1 MHRKTLPY
9 WFTPG
14 YQPNP
19 ESPIE
24 FHLKPLDQETLYIVQ
39 YNKGASVSPAW
50 PGIKAAFE
58 KGVIGWKNIMVDG
71 VTLEFSREN
80 SQAILKQPGSAD
92 WMILLGVISGELYQ
106 NAFLS
111 AEEKKT

>member
-9 WFTPG
+9 WFTPE

-39 YNKGASVSPAW
+39 HSKGMNVSPAW

-58 KGVIGWKNIMVDG
+58 KGVIGWKN
-71 VTLEFSREN
+71 VTLDGTAVEFSAD
-80 SQAILKQPGSAD
+80 QAQKILRQPGSAD
-92 WMILLGVISGELYQ
+92 WMILLGSISGELYQ